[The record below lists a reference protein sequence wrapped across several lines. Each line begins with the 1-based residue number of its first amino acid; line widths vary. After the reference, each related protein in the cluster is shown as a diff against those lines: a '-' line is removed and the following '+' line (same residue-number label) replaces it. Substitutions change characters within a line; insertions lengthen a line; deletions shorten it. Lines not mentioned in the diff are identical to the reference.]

1 MLGDA
6 PKVDGTET
14 VPVSF
19 GVIDG
24 VGASVGVGV
33 GVAVEMRTGGVVG
46 VGVGEAVR
54 DSVGV
59 GGCPKTTTMAPK
71 SATTETP

>member
-6 PKVDGTET
+6 PKVDGTDA
-14 VPVSF
+14 VPDSF
-19 GVIDG
+19 GVIVG
-24 VGASVGVGV
+24 VGAGVGAGV

-46 VGVGEAVR
+46 VGVGVAAGE
-54 DSVGV
+54 SVGL
-59 GGCPKTTTMAPK
+59 GGCPKTTTMTPR